1 MVLPIYSFPIDIL
14 TPKHPGF
21 WPSGGVKTGPTTI
34 SGLQDFDN
42 LDGGPIWRAR
52 LSQIPLKCRQQ
63 ILLAQAI
70 QSLAQAGVGL
80 FDVPKNLF
88 DRALGQEGVSGGSDD
103 SDVGVPHSDLTP
115 FSDAT
120 LYMGSDFLAGA
131 GPGWTLMSSTVEI
144 AFIDGAHG
152 VGGGEEFSVVVT
164 GMGSRLHRIMRVVSV
179 GPTSSVVEIS
189 PPLRS
194 DVPEGAALN
203 FEEPSCVMR
212 MTNAEEFLQELN
224 FNRWAEITAEFEE
237 AMF

>member
-1 MVLPIYSFPIDIL
+1 MILPIYSFPIDIL

-52 LSQIPLKCRQQ
+52 LSQIPIHCRSA

-70 QSLAQAGVGL
+70 QSLAQSGVGL
-80 FDVPKNLF
+80 FDVPKDLY
-88 DRALGQEGVSGGSDD
+88 DRALGQDAVSGDDVPEVGS
-103 SDVGVPHSDLTP
+103 PHSDLTP

-144 AFIDGAHG
+144 VFADEAHAIM
-152 VGGGEEFSVVVT
+152 GGEEFSVVVA
-164 GMGSRLHRIMRVVSV
+164 GKGARLHRIMRVVSV

-203 FEEPSCVMR
+203 FERPSCVMR
-212 MTNAEEFLQELN
+212 MTNAEAFLQDLS
-224 FNRWAEITAEFEE
+224 FNRQAEITAEFEE
-237 AMF
+237 VLF